1 MFTASGLNLLF
12 TIMKNRST
20 ILKVFLLPILLVLT
34 GCQKELCLNNS
45 EITPQ
50 PIYTIPGGWQG
61 KFGRNADPPN
71 LPFAAH
77 FKTDGKVTVEAD
89 IQPFILLGTWFLM
102 GDSVIAN
109 YTFPG
114 GDSFRFA
121 AKFADTSNRIS
132 GYWGAIPPAV
142 GGGTFFLQ
150 KN

>member
-1 MFTASGLNLLF
+1 MFSGCGLHLPF
-12 TIMKNRST
+12 TIMRINST
-20 ILKVFLLPILLVLT
+20 IIKSFLLPILLVLT

-61 KFGRNADPPN
+61 KFGRDANPPD

-89 IQPFILLGTWFLM
+89 TQPFILLGTWILA

-121 AKFADTSNRIS
+121 AKFVDTSNRIS

>member
-1 MFTASGLNLLF
+1 MFTGRGLNLPY
-12 TIMKNRST
+12 TIMRNNTTLIKA
-20 ILKVFLLPILLVLT
+20 FLLPILLVLA

-45 EITPQ
+45 EITPK

-61 KFGRNADPPN
+61 KFGRDATPPN

-77 FKTDGKVTVEAD
+77 FKTDGRVTVEAD
-89 IQPFILLGTWFLM
+89 TQPFILLGTWILT

-121 AKFADTSNRIS
+121 AKFADSSNRIS

-142 GGGTFFLQ
+142 GGGTFILQ